1 MIHGRSKPKFGTQL
15 NYGNPLSRGLICS
28 MLMNENSG
36 TRINDSTAS
45 PTGKITNEF
54 RGSPTWVGGPLGPA
68 IYCNN
73 MSTNPDY
80 MRFNVDSRFANGWKA
95 VTVIIMQK
103 TLAINTYDGNMYMA
117 YPQSDTGASPP
128 YLNLWCS
135 VPSTTKVVSSGIGD
149 GTGRD
154 IFSTSNHAITLNAV
168 EQIGMVW
175 DGAVI
180 RTILNGTVST
190 TSKKCTRTMTNR
202 GTHLYINN
210 VWTIDNTPN
219 NAGVVE
225 FYSMMIW
232 NRALS
237 VDEISYLN
245 AFPYAMFDSQKYW
258 TYYSSSPTPPVTYLQ
273 TKMKIGGSWKTAVPK
288 MVKVNGVWRE
298 IVDGKIKIS
307 GDWKALTKS

>member
-1 MIHGRSKPKFGTQL
+1 MIHGRSKPKFGAQL

-36 TRINDSTAS
+36 ARINDSVAS

-54 RGSPTWVGGPLGPA
+54 RGTPTWIGGPFGPA
-68 IYCNN
+68 LYCDN

-80 MRFNVDSRFANGWKA
+80 FKLNVYNLFTGLKQA
-95 VTVIIMQK
+95 TVIFMEK
-103 TLAINTYDGNMYMA
+103 TISINSYDGNVYIS
-117 YPQSDTGASPP
+117 YPQNDTTAYSP
-128 YLNLWCS
+128 YLNFS
-135 VPSTTKVVSSGIGD
+135 VSTTKTAPYIINGHIGD
-149 GTGRD
+149 GSGRD
-154 IFSTSNHAITLNAV
+154 IFSTSNQAITLNAV

-175 DGAVI
+175 NGAVI
-180 RTILNGTVST
+180 RTILNGAVST
-190 TSKKCTRTMTNR
+190 TSKACTRTMTNR

-210 VWTIDNTPN
+210 VWTDSSQRNH
-219 NAGVVE
+219 AGVVE

-258 TYYSSSPTPPVTYLQ
+258 TYYSSSPIPPVTSLQ
-273 TKMKIGGSWKTAVPK
+273 TKMKIGGIWKTAIPK
-288 MVKVNGVWRE
+288 MVKVNGVYRE
-298 IVDGKIKIS
+298 ITDGKIKIS
-307 GDWKALTKS
+307 GDWKSLTKS